1 MGLAE
6 KRMLAGLRDDV
17 VPKYQAE
24 LREITGSDVRYDV
37 DWDGFA
43 ENATAMGN
51 LEAKA
56 LQPLSAIFREIT
68 ADKIGKE
75 AVASGVKKIHLSQGK
90 DANITAFTLTD
101 GVLNMPWDWE
111 GWPGSFFPDSVRE
124 KIEAML

>member
-24 LREITGSDVRYDV
+24 L
-37 DWDGFA
+37 
-43 ENATAMGN
+43 
-51 LEAKA
+51 
-56 LQPLSAIFREIT
+56 REIT